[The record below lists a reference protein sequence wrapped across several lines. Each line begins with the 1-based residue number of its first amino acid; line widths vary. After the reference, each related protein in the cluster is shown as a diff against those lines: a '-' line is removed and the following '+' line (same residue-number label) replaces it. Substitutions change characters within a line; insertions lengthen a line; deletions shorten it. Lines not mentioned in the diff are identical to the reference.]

1 MGAYQESI
9 DMDEL
14 ADKSIGEL
22 AKSTSDMIAETK
34 AKWVEDDHNLIRAFN
49 RDRAEL
55 IAITEITFRRGR
67 AAEPRLQSS
76 YQVERGN

>member
-9 DMDEL
+9 DMDER

-34 AKWVEDDHNLIRAFN
+34 PKWVEGDHNLIN